1 MDSVDYKS
9 YKVAVCGAQAT
20 GKTSLCARLTNKH
33 MNFNYCS
40 TIGVDLMIKYL
51 PEYKAKIQF
60 WDLAGSERFDI
71 ITNPYIKSA
80 DIVIFVYNL
89 QDDTTVEKIKNK
101 HLYYYSH
108 NYSFTGIVVGTHN
121 NNKIYNILGEKFA
134 KDNNYPHFKVE
145 LEKNYDV
152 ENILNEIIN
161 ILIEKELFQP
171 NQQSDKNSEQIQQSP
186 LNQFKKNSCYS
197 KEICIIM

>member
-1 MDSVDYKS
+1 
-9 YKVAVCGAQAT
+9 
-20 GKTSLCARLTNKH
+20 

-71 ITNPYIKSA
+71 ITNSYINSA

-101 HLYYYSH
+101 HLSYYSH

-121 NNKIYNILGEKFA
+121 NNKNSNLSAEKFA

-145 LEKNYDV
+145 LKKNYGV

-161 ILIEKELFQP
+161 ILIEKELFQL
-171 NQQSDKNSEQIQQSP
+171 NQQSGENSEQIQQSP
-186 LNQFKKNSCYS
+186 LNQFKKILITQ
-197 KEICIIM
+197 KEICIIV